1 MGFERRDLDELDMA
15 ICDSLLLLESFDDED
30 FNRDERHGQHNK
42 FILISFFF
50 FLFGHI
56 IRGIRGPFNFLL
68 LTELMYGTLGCVND
82 YGECVVRTIILLILI
97 LYTIQYLHIYTHTH
111 ESV

>member
-30 FNRDERHGQHNK
+30 FNRDERHGQQK

-50 FLFGHI
+50 YCLVI
-56 IRGIRGPFNFLL
+56 IRGIRGRGPFNFL
-68 LTELMYGTLGCVND
+68 G
-82 YGECVVRTIILLILI
+82 
-97 LYTIQYLHIYTHTH
+97 
-111 ESV
+111 

>member
-30 FNRDERHGQHNK
+30 FNRDERHGQHK

-50 FLFGHI
+50 SCLVHYSI
-56 IRGIRGPFNFLL
+56 IRRHPRTDQWDKSL
-68 LTELMYGTLGCVND
+68 
-82 YGECVVRTIILLILI
+82 VRLILCGGD
-97 LYTIQYLHIYTHTH
+97 
-111 ESV
+111 

>member
-30 FNRDERHGQHNK
+30 FNRDERHGQHK

-50 FLFGHI
+50 FLVWSSSDHPRHPRTVQFL
-56 IRGIRGPFNFLL
+56 GIKAWF
-68 LTELMYGTLGCVND
+68 V
-82 YGECVVRTIILLILI
+82 
-97 LYTIQYLHIYTHTH
+97 
-111 ESV
+111 